1 MKVRLVGG
9 KFLVPFVILLAAL
22 PAPTADRKPVP
33 AALVSLRVV
42 PRDVTLWGAQA
53 SQHFLALAE
62 YADGLERDVTS
73 RASFSL
79 SEANKGEIVGSGKFV
94 ARASGEVVLAAR
106 FGGLAFLGLRTGNFA
121 LIWSADMASGFGR

>member
-1 MKVRLVGG
+1 MISIKALMPL
-9 KFLVPFVILLAAL
+9 FILLGVL
-22 PAPTADRKPVP
+22 PGEP
-33 AALVSLRVV
+33 AEQKQELGALVSLRVV

-106 FGGLAFLGLRTGNFA
+106 FGGL
-121 LIWSADMASGFGR
+121 SAKTTVRIE